1 MELGKQYRD
10 GFRFG
15 RTDCIH
21 SFVCLTFFTHG
32 IKEMSTFLYYEL
44 HSTNEFLLVRLCITQ
59 PAALR
64 FNVMRIVVHAL
75 LALEFGII
83 LITAG

>member
-1 MELGKQYRD
+1 
-10 GFRFG
+10 
-15 RTDCIH
+15 
-21 SFVCLTFFTHG
+21 
-32 IKEMSTFLYYEL
+32 MSTFLYYEL

-75 LALEFGII
+75 LALEFGIM